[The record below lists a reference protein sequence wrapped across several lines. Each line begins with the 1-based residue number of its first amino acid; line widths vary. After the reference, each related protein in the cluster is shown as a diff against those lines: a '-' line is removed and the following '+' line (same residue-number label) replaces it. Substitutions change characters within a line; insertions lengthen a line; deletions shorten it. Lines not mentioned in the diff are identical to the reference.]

1 MDGWID
7 TLKIKGTTPQ
17 YGRVC
22 KLAKSIRNASDF
34 DCPKSTI
41 WTLQIGPPVPHCAAA
56 PPAPRD
62 PMALSMRAKP
72 ASARAA
78 RPAARKARAAQQPR
92 RAAARASGPW
102 EVNAHRARPLW
113 H

>member
-1 MDGWID
+1 
-7 TLKIKGTTPQ
+7 
-17 YGRVC
+17 
-22 KLAKSIRNASDF
+22 
-34 DCPKSTI
+34 
-41 WTLQIGPPVPHCAAA
+41 
-56 PPAPRD
+56 
-62 PMALSMRAKP
+62 MALSMRAKP